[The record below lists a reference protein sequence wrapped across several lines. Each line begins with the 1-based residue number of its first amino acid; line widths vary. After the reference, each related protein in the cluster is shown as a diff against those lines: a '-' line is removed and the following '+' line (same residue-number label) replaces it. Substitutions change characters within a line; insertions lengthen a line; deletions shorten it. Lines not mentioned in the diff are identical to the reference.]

1 MTRLGFGA
9 SGPWAARW
17 FSEDRALAV
26 LRAGLASGIAD
37 VDTGP
42 SYAGG
47 HAEPRLGRLLARL
60 AAEGHAAPR
69 LSSKVGTRAGAD
81 GKPVKDF
88 AEAAMARQ
96 LDGSLAALG
105 TERLDVLYLHGPS
118 PRQLEGALPWAARQ
132 KAAGRIGAV
141 GVCVDGAHVRAAI
154 RPGVD
159 WIMAPY
165 NALAQHNR
173 AGLLEARAA
182 GIRLATVAPLAQAAW
197 RRDILLPRGR
207 AGAWYAAR
215 ALLRGRA
222 NLAAARRARWLRE
235 VPGWSPAAL
244 SLAFVRE
251 TLAPDL
257 ILTTTTNPEH
267 LSETAEAMGRPVPDD
282 LRARLHGLVTD

>member
-1 MTRLGFGA
+1 M
-9 SGPWAARW
+9 PW
-17 FSEDRALAV
+17 FSDARALAV
-26 LRAGLASGIAD
+26 LRAGMVAGIAD
-37 VDTGP
+37 IDTGP

-60 AAEGHAAPR
+60 AAEGHAPRR

-81 GKPVKDF
+81 GKLAKDF
-88 AEAAMARQ
+88 TEAAMARQ
-96 LDGSLAALG
+96 LEGSLAALG
-105 TERLDVLYLHGPS
+105 TDRLDVLYLHGPS
-118 PRQLEGALPWAARQ
+118 ARELAEALPWAAQQ

-141 GVCVDGAHVRAAI
+141 GVCADGAHVRAAI

-173 AGLLEARAA
+173 AGLLEARGA
-182 GIRLATVAPLAQAAW
+182 GIQLATVAPLAQAAW
-197 RRDILLPRGR
+197 RRDILLPRGPVS
-207 AGAWYAAR
+207 AWYATR

-235 VPGWSPAAL
+235 VPRWSPAAL
-244 SLAFVRE
+244 SLAFVRA

-257 ILTTTTNPEH
+257 VLTTTTNPEH
-267 LSETAEAMGRPVPDD
+267 LRETADAMARPVPEA
-282 LRARLHGLVTD
+282 LSRRLHGLIVS